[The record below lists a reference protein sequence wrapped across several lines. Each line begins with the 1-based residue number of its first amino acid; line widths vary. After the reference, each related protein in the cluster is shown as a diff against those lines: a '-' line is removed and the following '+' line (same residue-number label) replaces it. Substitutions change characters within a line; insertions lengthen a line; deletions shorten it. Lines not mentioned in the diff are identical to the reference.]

1 MIEIQILLASGSPRR
16 RQLLSLTGWP
26 FTVAPAE
33 VDETPHPD
41 EQPQDYTLRL
51 AKAKAARLQEMGV
64 SQPFILAAD
73 TTVADGDTLLGKPAD
88 STEARRMLR
97 RLRGRTHQVFTALAV
112 LQMASGR
119 LETDLCASQ
128 VPMRDYSDEE
138 IEAYIATGDS
148 LDKAGAYAI
157 QNGVFNPVVG
167 FRGCFA
173 SVMGLPVCHLARI
186 LKKFEIT
193 PQEDIPRA
201 CQAALNYACPV
212 YPAVLRGEP
221 AG

>member
-173 SVMGLPVCHLARI
+173 SVMGVRVCNWVLPAW
-186 LKKFEIT
+186 KA
-193 PQEDIPRA
+193 QWW
-201 CQAALNYACPV
+201 
-212 YPAVLRGEP
+212 
-221 AG
+221 

>member
-97 RLRGRTHQVFTALAV
+97 RLRGNEIICIIADEYKRHGGVTVPFFGHPVPTAPGPALLALRTGAALLPLFVVRQPDDTHRVIIDPPLEHAPTGDRDADVRALTALFT
-112 LQMASGR
+112 GR
-119 LETDLCASQ
+119 
-128 VPMRDYSDEE
+128 
-138 IEAYIATGDS
+138 IEHYIRSYPDQWWWLNRRWKGISRGD
-148 LDKAGAYAI
+148 KHY
-157 QNGVFNPVVG
+157 
-167 FRGCFA
+167 RG
-173 SVMGLPVCHLARI
+173 
-186 LKKFEIT
+186 
-193 PQEDIPRA
+193 
-201 CQAALNYACPV
+201 
-212 YPAVLRGEP
+212 
-221 AG
+221 